1 MPTFR
6 PFIYIDTK
14 DSSCVTQ
21 QIQKEPANHL
31 HYKMIFFPD
40 GFNAG
45 IDPASF
51 KLVSAIVRTH
61 YSNFRGYLDQFGT
74 ICSYRYCP
82 TQEQSYMYDPS
93 GTKVSADLGGFNVED
108 ENKQHQNQA
117 HEEKNY

>member
-14 DSSCVTQ
+14 DSSCATQ
-21 QIQKEPANHL
+21 QWKPSNQPHN
-31 HYKMIFFPD
+31 KMIFFPD

-45 IDPASF
+45 TDPASF

-93 GTKVSADLGGFNVED
+93 GTKVSANLGRIELG
-108 ENKQHQNQA
+108 
-117 HEEKNY
+117 